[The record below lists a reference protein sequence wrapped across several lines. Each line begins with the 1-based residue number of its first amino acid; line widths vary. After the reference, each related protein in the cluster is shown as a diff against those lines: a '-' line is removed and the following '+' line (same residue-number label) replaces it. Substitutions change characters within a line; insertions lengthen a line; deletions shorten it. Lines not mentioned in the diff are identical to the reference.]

1 MSRRTERVASL
12 LQHELGA
19 IFQTELPRTP
29 IVTIVEV
36 KVTVDLGI
44 ARIYIATIGTPEEQA
59 AVMVHLQEQ
68 NKHIRKLLSQRIR
81 HQFRRIPELE
91 FYEDHLYDQARHI
104 EALLSQVR
112 KAPVDDS
119 ETPVA

>member
-19 IFQTELPRTP
+19 IFQLELPRTP

-44 ARIYIATIGTPEEQA
+44 ARVYISTIGTPEEQA
-59 AVMVHLQEQ
+59 AIMAHLQEQ
-68 NKHIRKLLSQRIR
+68 NKYIRKLLSQRIR

-91 FYEDHLYDQARHI
+91 FYEDHLYEHARHI
-104 EALLSQVR
+104 EQLLSQVR
-112 KAPVDDS
+112 KAPVDDA
-119 ETPVA
+119 ETPLD